1 MERKKNLYFWVLK
14 RHRLWQA
21 AILVLIILSI
31 CLQILPL
38 ELQKRIVNVAIES
51 GDMELLVR
59 YCLGFLISFISFGF
73 LKFIINMMQA
83 QLGQT
88 ILFEIR
94 SELYGHLLQLP
105 LNFFRNHP
113 PGTIINS
120 LSGELSSVGH
130 FIGTAVTVPISLGLT
145 LLSFGAYMVYLNPL
159 LGIISLLLFPLE
171 LILIT
176 YLQKRYNAHNRD
188 RIEILRRISNKID
201 EAVSGIIEIQ
211 GNALF
216 PGEQKIFDTFA
227 SSLLVTMKQLFL
239 IKYAIK
245 MIINLFQN
253 LGPFLLFILGGYLT
267 IQGKFSLG
275 ALIACLSAYAKVYDP
290 WKEII
295 EFYQEQQDA
304 MVRYNRVMETFDL
317 EPDFSMSP
325 LDREIFTLKGHIVVQ
340 NLNYSTS
347 NHIKLLHD
355 ISFDLQPGEHMAIV
369 GFSGSGKSTL
379 AMILGQLYAYQ
390 KGKIL
395 FDGHHQNK
403 LTKRD
408 ISCNMGYVAQH
419 PYLFDTSVG
428 ENIMMGATRD
438 CPGSGFTPSL
448 EKELL
453 EAVGL
458 TDDILKFALQ
468 NKLKPSREEHL
479 GKKII
484 EFRWTLRQ
492 ALGPD
497 LYDKIELFDVTKFL
511 SHTDIYEN
519 LVFSDKFDK
528 DLARETIAENKEF
541 RIFLNTFGLD
551 DDLVRLGY
559 KIASQSAFLLKNL
572 ADDPSFFK
580 ATPMDISEMTQYQ
593 TLVERYPK
601 GEPEAMRPKDKNMFF
616 SLALNYVPARHK
628 VAAVP
633 VKMQEALVEF
643 RKAFLHHFIELDF
656 NQCTSTMHDLLS
668 GNPMEKNQITN
679 RKENNTVFCP
689 GEYLSSKSV
698 LENLLFGCVKTEY
711 TSTYP
716 RIREDVI
723 KALKKDQEMYNE
735 LIETGLDFRVG
746 SKGDRLSGG
755 QKQKLALARALG
767 KRSPI
772 LILDEATASLDNI
785 SQKKVQAYI
794 TDHLKGRST
803 VISVIHRT
811 DLLPFYDKIL
821 VLKDGKL
828 VETGNY
834 QDLINKKE
842 IFYGLVQGR

>member
-1 MERKKNLYFWVLK
+1 M
-14 RHRLWQA
+14 
-21 AILVLIILSI
+21 I
-31 CLQILPL
+31 
-38 ELQKRIVNVAIES
+38 
-51 GDMELLVR
+51 
-59 YCLGFLISFISFGF
+59 
-73 LKFIINMMQA
+73 
-83 QLGQT
+83 
-88 ILFEIR
+88 
-94 SELYGHLLQLP
+94 
-105 LNFFRNHP
+105 
-113 PGTIINS
+113 GTIINS

-130 FIGTAVTVPISLGLT
+130 FIGTAVTVPITLGLT

-171 LILIT
+171 LILIP
-176 YLQKRYNAHNRD
+176 YLQKRYNVHNRD
-188 RIEILRRISNKID
+188 RIEILRKISNKID

-216 PGEQKIFDTFA
+216 PEEQKIFEAFA

-239 IKYAIK
+239 IKYGIK
-245 MIINLFQN
+245 MINNLFQN

-304 MVRYNRVMETFDL
+304 VVRYNRVMETFDL
-317 EPDFSMSP
+317 EPDFLISP
-325 LDREIFTLKGHIVVQ
+325 PDRDLFTLKGHIKVK

-355 ISFDLQPGEHMAIV
+355 ISFDLEPGNHMAIV

-379 AMILGQLYAYQ
+379 AMILGQLYTYQ
-390 KGKIL
+390 KGEIL
-395 FDGHHQNK
+395 FDGHHQNQ
-403 LTKRD
+403 LTKND
-408 ISCNMGYVAQH
+408 ISCNMGYVAQY
-419 PYLFDTSVG
+419 PYLFDTSVR
-428 ENIMMGATRD
+428 ENIMMGSTRN
-438 CPGSGFTPSL
+438 CPGSAVTHSL
-448 EKELL
+448 GKELL

-468 NKLKPSREEHL
+468 NKLNPSREEHL
-479 GKKII
+479 GKKVI

-492 ALGPD
+492 SLGLD
-497 LYDKIELFDVTKFL
+497 LYEKIELFDVTKFL
-511 SHTDIYEN
+511 NHTTIYEN
-519 LVFSDKFDK
+519 LVFSDSFGRE
-528 DLARETIAENKEF
+528 LAQNKISENREF
-541 RIFLNTFGLD
+541 RIFLKSFGLD

-559 KIASQSAFLLKNL
+559 RIASQSAFLLKNL

-580 ATPMDISEMTQYQ
+580 ATPMNINEMAHYE

-601 GEPEAMRPKDKNMFF
+601 GEPEEMHPKDRTMFF
-616 SLALNYVPARHK
+616 SLALDYVPARHK
-628 VAAVP
+628 VASVP
-633 VKMQEALVEF
+633 LKMQKTLVEF
-643 RKAFLHHFIELDF
+643 RKAFLNHFIKIDF
-656 NQCTSTMHDLLS
+656 NECSSTMQSLLS
-668 GNPMEKNQITN
+668 GNPMEKDEVSNK
-679 RKENNTVFCP
+679 RKNNTVFCP

-698 LENLLFGCVKTEY
+698 LENLLFGCIKTEY

-794 TDHLKGRST
+794 TDHLKGRCT

-811 DLLPFYDKIL
+811 DLLPFYDKII

-828 VETGNY
+828 VEMGNY
-834 QDLINKKE
+834 QDLISKKD
-842 IFYGLVQGR
+842 IFYELVQGR